1 MVPRERFP
9 TGGNYHGGFYR
20 KPDRRFLVGADWWE
34 STRTKY
40 NKDGTVYKRPSGPP
54 GPFYT
59 WLVLEP
65 TSDRAG
71 AIMIGFLAVMVIA
84 SYAFAIAF

>member
-9 TGGNYHGGFYR
+9 TGRNYRDGHYR
-20 KPDRRFLVGADWWE
+20 KRDMRFLVGEDWW
-34 STRTKY
+34 SATRTKY
-40 NKDGTVYKRPSGPP
+40 NEDGTVYKRPSGPP

-59 WLVLEP
+59 WLVLTP

-84 SYAFAIAF
+84 SYIIALV